1 MRAPTGGTNGF
12 LVRAAA
18 TEERKGCDAPEQD
31 HKEGS
36 GASNSLFRIDSI
48 DSEAPRNV
56 SLNSIQGQSNRL
68 ISGDMRMASTKR
80 LLPTGEC
87 WCGCGAETAIGS
99 FFLPGH
105 DKTAESAVI
114 SVEYG
119 GVPGFL
125 VHHGYGPGGKNALRE
140 VDRWRSKGKR
150 KGEAS

>member
-1 MRAPTGGTNGF
+1 MHCKALCRSQSCGK
-12 LVRAAA
+12 
-18 TEERKGCDAPEQD
+18 RKGFWSERSQVANGRVA
-31 HKEGS
+31 KGL
-36 GASNSLFRIDSI
+36 GMAVI
-48 DSEAPRNV
+48 DSEASRDV
-56 SLNSIQGQSNRL
+56 SLDAIQGHSNSL

-140 VDRWRSKGKR
+140 VGRWRTKSKQES
-150 KGEAS
+150 EAS